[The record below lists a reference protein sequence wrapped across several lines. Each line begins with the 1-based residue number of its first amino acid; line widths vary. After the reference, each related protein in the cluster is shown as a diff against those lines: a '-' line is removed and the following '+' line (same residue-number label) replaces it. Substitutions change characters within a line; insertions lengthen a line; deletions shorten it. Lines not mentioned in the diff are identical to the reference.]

1 MALLCGCNP
10 RDFCQWRL
18 DEMIEWGMT
27 SAETLK
33 RFMGREEKEAPDLID
48 QFGRMAADLDKHGL
62 FGVKHGE

>member
-33 RFMGREEKEAPDLID
+33 RFMSKEEKEAPDLID
-48 QFGRMAADLDKHGL
+48 QFGRMAADLDSRNL
-62 FGVKHGE
+62 FGVKRGK